1 MSVDDVLRKFTFNGK
16 FSVGIE
22 NAIKTLRPEA
32 IYDVICSG
40 GHFEF
45 ERWYDPNGL
54 LPPTDEEI
62 QKEYFFHKELFE
74 YVNSNSQGPRPE
86 RIERKE

>member
-1 MSVDDVLRKFTFNGK
+1 MLAKIGKLHIDTFTKKEVLSR
-16 FSVGIE
+16 IE
-22 NAIKTLRPEA
+22 NAIETLRPEA

-45 ERWYDPNGL
+45 ELWYDPNGL

-62 QKEYFFHKELFE
+62 QK
-74 YVNSNSQGPRPE
+74 
-86 RIERKE
+86 